1 MPCAA
6 TYDYHSLINN
16 KGSLEDEALD
26 QHFNKELSDFIERV
40 TTSDNSKQ
48 RTATGNTSYR
58 NLRRLRIRMIISLL
72 CMAMNPTNT
81 FLQRVVAYLY
91 GLRDK
96 GFDILNAFGI
106 ISSVDQVRKHGTFW
120 SKKRCVTDELNRSV
134 FWRVSFGNLNFKM
147 KFAKCIGSALDGI
160 KKMLN
165 LITAQVSTRRT
176 KTNNPIPQT
185 QHVSTLQSLAKE
197 AIRREFQEVTPIPH
211 KKYL

>member
-1 MPCAA
+1 MIMYTYKLHVNKWQQQKQTSNTVSEEYIRKLITKQCSKLPCAA
-6 TYDYHSLINN
+6 TYDYRSLINS

-58 NLRRLRIRMIISLL
+58 NLRRLRIRMIISL

-81 FLQRVVAYLY
+81 FLQTMLGVVAYLY

-96 GFDILNAFGI
+96 GFDILNAFG

-120 SKKRCVTDELNRSV
+120 SKKRCVTDELNCSV
-134 FWRVSFGNLNFKM
+134 FWRVSFDNLNFKM
-147 KFAKCIGSALDGI
+147 KFAKCIRSALDGI
-160 KKMLN
+160 QKN
-165 LITAQVSTRRT
+165 A
-176 KTNNPIPQT
+176 
-185 QHVSTLQSLAKE
+185 
-197 AIRREFQEVTPIPH
+197 
-211 KKYL
+211 